1 MTENERKSIEIVAD
15 LVSMSNDSYTRAKAG
30 LLESLETRG
39 PEFKTWVLSLLNLAD
54 DMRNGR

>member
-1 MTENERKSIEIVAD
+1 MTENEKKSIKVLAS
-15 LVSMSNDSYTRAKAG
+15 LASMSNDSYTRSKAG
-30 LLESLETRG
+30 LLEISETRG

>member
-1 MTENERKSIEIVAD
+1 MTENEKKSIEIVAG
-15 LVSMSNDSYTRAKAG
+15 LVSMSNDSYTRSKAG
-30 LLESLETRG
+30 LLEASETRG